1 MRTDNAA
8 FERYVGAGQGAAG
21 FGLALG
27 MPRAGAAAAQAA
39 AVPPPPADAA
49 PAAPPPPP
57 PISGMRLD
65 KVAEQVREHAP
76 PPLQALLVA
85 LALGT
90 AMLGGCWWQR
100 RRPFKAKSAFSPA

>member
-1 MRTDNAA
+1 
-8 FERYVGAGQGAAG
+8 
-21 FGLALG
+21 
-27 MPRAGAAAAQAA
+27 
-39 AVPPPPADAA
+39 
-49 PAAPPPPP
+49 
-57 PISGMRLD
+57 MRLD